1 MSTSA
6 RRGRWLVLA
15 AWLLGSPASA
25 ATPSVDELRAEARS
39 LLQTVCGWQCDV
51 VDVRIKPKAVAPVGA
66 VAPGFDD
73 TPAARSAPGSVDVTL
88 LLDAALAPSLR
99 AFVTERVRTRLSELG
114 LPVTVTERV
123 VAFPPRPSV
132 SPVDPPAPAPTPPP
146 AAPAPTIVIPPAPS
160 AAPAPPPA
168 PEPKAPAL
176 ERLVDRLIEALP
188 LLLLGLLL
196 AWTVLRV
203 LSRYEA
209 MLSAPPE
216 PAAEPP
222 PPTPPPPPPPPA
234 TLPPPDVQALE
245 ALLAARRGGARR
257 VFARLLAAGEDEVVA
272 HAVARFGPGYLADV
286 AADPAHT
293 AALARAARRAAAV
306 LQGETSLEAQH
317 AALRVL
323 DAELVADRV
332 AYPVEPVPAPL
343 EPVLALGPE
352 AHAALVDALSGRPRV
367 LLLKHGPADLTRAYV
382 AGRTPAA
389 RASLTREIVV
399 TAPATAAELEALGQ
413 AIAGHL
419 PSAALAAGESERL
432 AELVDLLPA
441 AEQEALVGALG
452 QARPDLLRASGGRLP
467 VESALATVPE
477 AALTRSFD
485 AVPLSTWAT
494 YLRTAPEGLRARAVA
509 ACPRRL
515 SEALA
520 EELALRVTADA
531 HTVALARR
539 AVVRAALEAAQG
551 LASATPGPQTGPGGS
566 AR

>member
-1 MSTSA
+1 MSTEL
-6 RRGRWLVLA
+6 RRLGLLVLA
-15 AWLLGSPASA
+15 TWLTASPARA
-25 ATPSVDELRAEARS
+25 ATPTVEDLRAEARS

-51 VDVRIKPKAVAPVGA
+51 VDIRIKPKALAPVGA

-99 AFVTERVRTRLSELG
+99 AFVTERVRTRLGELG

-132 SPVDPPAPAPTPPP
+132 SPNDPPPAATPPPAPAP
-146 AAPAPTIVIPPAPS
+146 PTIVIPPAPA
-160 AAPAPPPA
+160 AAPAPLPP
-168 PEPKAPAL
+168 PEPKTPAL

-216 PAAEPP
+216 PAPEAVPAPAPP
-222 PPTPPPPPPPPA
+222 PSPPVTRA
-234 TLPPPDVQALE
+234 PPDAHAIE
-245 ALLAARRGGARR
+245 ALLIARRGGARR
-257 VFARLLAAGEDEVVA
+257 VFSRLLAAGEDEVVA
-272 HAVARFGPGYLADV
+272 HAVARFGPAFLVDV
-286 AADPAHT
+286 AADPTHT
-293 AALARAARRAAAV
+293 PALARAARRAAEV
-306 LQGETSLEAQH
+306 LGGETTEEAQH

-323 DAELVADRV
+323 EAELVADRV

-343 EPVLALGPE
+343 EAVLALGPE
-352 AHAALVDALSGRPRV
+352 AHAALVDALSGRARL
-367 LLLKHGPADLTRAYV
+367 LLLKHGPAELTRTYV
-382 AGRTPAA
+382 AGRAAGA
-389 RASLTREIVV
+389 RATLAREIVV
-399 TAPATAAELEALGQ
+399 TAPATAAELTALGE
-413 AIAGHL
+413 AIAGLL

-441 AEQEALVGALG
+441 AEQEALVGALS
-452 QARPDLLRASGGRLP
+452 QARPDLLRHSGGRLP
-467 VESALATVPE
+467 VESALASVPE
-477 AALTRSFD
+477 AALARAFD
-485 AVPLSTWAT
+485 AVPLATWAT
-494 YLRTAPEGLRARAVA
+494 YLRAAPDSIRSRALAAV
-509 ACPRRL
+509 PRRL
-515 SEALA
+515 AEALA

-531 HTVALARR
+531 RTVALARR
-539 AVVRAALEAAQG
+539 AVIRAALKAAQG
-551 LASATPGPQTGPGGS
+551 LASGSPGPQTPTGGP

>member
-1 MSTSA
+1 MCIE
-6 RRGRWLVLA
+6 RRRIGLLVLA
-15 AWLLGSPASA
+15 TWLSASPALA
-25 ATPSVDELRAEARS
+25 ATPTVEELRAEARS

-51 VDVRIKPKAVAPVGA
+51 VDIRIKPKALAPVGA

-99 AFVTERVRTRLSELG
+99 AFVTERVRTRLAELG

-132 SPVDPPAPAPTPPP
+132 SPSDPPPTAPAQPSP
-146 AAPAPTIVIPPAPS
+146 APPTIVFPPAPS
-160 AAPAPPPA
+160 ATPAPLPA
-168 PEPKAPAL
+168 PEPKPPAL
-176 ERLVDRLIEALP
+176 ERLIDRLIEALP

-216 PAAEPP
+216 LAPEQPAA
-222 PPTPPPPPPPPA
+222 PPPPPPPPA
-234 TLPPPDVQALE
+234 PRAPPDARAIE
-245 ALLAARRGGARR
+245 ALLLARRGGARR
-257 VFARLLAAGEDEVVA
+257 VFSRLLAAGEDEVVA
-272 HAVARFGPGYLADV
+272 HAVARFGPACLADV

-293 AALARAARRAAAV
+293 PALARAARRAAEV
-306 LQGETSLEAQH
+306 LQGEASEEALH

-323 DAELVADRV
+323 DAELVADRI

-352 AHAALVDALSGRPRV
+352 AHAALVDALSGRARL
-367 LLLKHGPADLTRAYV
+367 LLLKHGPADLTSAYV
-382 AGRTPAA
+382 AGRAGSA
-389 RASLTREIVV
+389 RAALAREIVV
-399 TAPATAAELEALGQ
+399 TQPADVAELAALGE
-413 AIAGHL
+413 AVAARL
-419 PSAALAAGESERL
+419 PSAALAAGEGERL

-441 AEQEALVGALG
+441 AEQEALVGALT
-452 QARPDLLRASGGRLP
+452 QARPELLRHSGGRLP
-467 VESALATVPE
+467 VESALVSLPE
-477 AALTRSFD
+477 AALARAFD
-485 AVPLSTWAT
+485 AVPLATWAT
-494 YLRTAPEGLRARAVA
+494 YLRVAPDVIRSRALAAV
-509 ACPRRL
+509 PRRL
-515 SEALA
+515 SEALT

-531 HTVALARR
+531 RTVALARR
-539 AVVRAALEAAQG
+539 AVIRASLEAAQG
-551 LASATPGPQTGPGGS
+551 LASAAPSPQTGPGGP